1 MFYNTA
7 NLQKIT
13 NHFHAFH
20 FLLPDDFIKISF
32 QFSVGTE
39 IPKRQA
45 ADLVEI
51 IPIII
56 KFGNMFLS
64 RLVLGVLRVVQ
75 VEGINLAYQEGF
87 DTGLVAL
94 LGDGVG
100 FFGDS
105 QLLRLVIKMFHQQE
119 NILIE
124 VYLFLANL

>member
-1 MFYNTA
+1 MLFTFYCRM
-7 NLQKIT
+7 
-13 NHFHAFH
+13 
-20 FLLPDDFIKISF
+20 ISSKSASS
-32 QFSVGTE
+32 SVLVRKSQSVRRG
-39 IPKRQA
+39 
-45 ADLVEI
+45 LVEI

-64 RLVLGVLRVVQ
+64 RLVLGVLRIVQ
-75 VEGINLAYQEGF
+75 VEGVNLAYQEGF

-94 LGDGVG
+94 PGDGVG